1 MKNSAL
7 NSIERRTEVSWT
19 YGPRLEA
26 SEASRATPIRMP
38 DAALSVRVAA
48 PGARATV
55 SESSTWPCE

>member
-38 DAALSVRVAA
+38 DVALSVRWVAPVAA
-48 PGARATV
+48 SATGVAKPEEV
-55 SESSTWPCE
+55 S